1 MGGIHAAKIRRRRST
16 DQEKKQKASHTQ
28 GAALGLINISMMLY
42 SKALANYVLKIH
54 LRNVVKKKL
63 PDTQLIYFAFK
74 FFNCK
79 LLYCKIVTI
88 QIASGLKTKQLPR

>member
-1 MGGIHAAKIRRRRST
+1 MWS
-16 DQEKKQKASHTQ
+16 QKT
-28 GAALGLINISMMLY
+28 
-42 SKALANYVLKIH
+42 
-54 LRNVVKKKL
+54 L

-88 QIASGLKTKQLPR
+88 QIASGIQKLHGLQLGVHEEREAKQQNSSVTSCFLYYRLVK